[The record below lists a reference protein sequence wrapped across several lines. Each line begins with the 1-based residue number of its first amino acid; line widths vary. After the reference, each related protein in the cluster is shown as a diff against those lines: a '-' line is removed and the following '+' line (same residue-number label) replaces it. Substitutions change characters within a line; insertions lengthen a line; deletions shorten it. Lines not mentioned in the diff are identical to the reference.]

1 MRSETDLSQRVFA
14 VALRVDQRL
23 FQEEVKMSIDLHFGP
38 ELRRLRQEAG
48 LTLTEFSVALNYDK
62 GHLSK
67 VERGERSASPELAR
81 RCDAFL
87 GAKGELQRLATRPE
101 TGSDTTQTPATPS
114 LWLVGRRTVLA
125 AGTGALVDL
134 GLKLGG
140 QASSAAD
147 PLLSSFRT
155 QFDQLRMLGQS
166 TAPKALLPLL
176 EAQTRTVAGLAAD
189 TSSATRTPALL
200 LASRFAEFTGWMAQ
214 EAGDSGAALGWTG
227 EAAELARTGGD
238 SYLGS
243 YALVRRAL
251 VTLYDGDAAGT
262 VALASQAQSDKLPP
276 RIRGLA
282 AQREAQ
288 GHALVGDE
296 HDCLRSLDR
305 ARKLLDSDDA
315 RSGAE
320 PVIGTT
326 HVSDPAAMT
335 TGWCLYDLGRPK
347 AAAEILDREC
357 RRLPPHA
364 LRTRARYGFR
374 RALAHAASG
383 EAEHACAI
391 ARELLGMM
399 PAVPSATVNSDVRRL
414 AREFSRF
421 RSSRAVRDL
430 QPALARVLAPA
441 RG

>member
-1 MRSETDLSQRVFA
+1 MVSTNPR
-14 VALRVDQRL
+14 
-23 FQEEVKMSIDLHFGP
+23 FGP

-87 GAKGELQRLATRPE
+87 GANGELQRLVVRPE
-101 TGSDTTQTPATPS
+101 SDSDAAETTLPPR
-114 LWLVGRRTVLA
+114 LWHVGRRAVLS
-125 AGTGALVDL
+125 AGTGALIDL

-140 QASSAAD
+140 QTSVAAD
-147 PLLSSFRT
+147 PLLPSFHV
-155 QFDQLRMLGQS
+155 QFHQLRKLGQS
-166 TAPKALLPLL
+166 TAPKVLVPLL
-176 EAQTRTVAGLAAD
+176 ETQTRTVAGLAAD
-189 TSSATRTPALL
+189 APSTTRAPALL

-214 EAGDSGAALGWTG
+214 EAGDTDAALSWTG
-227 EAAELARTGGD
+227 EAVELARAGGD
-238 SYLGS
+238 PYLGS

-262 VALASQAQSDKLPP
+262 VALARCAQSDELPP

-296 HDCLRSLDR
+296 RDCLRSLDK
-305 ARKLLDSDDA
+305 ARELLDSDDA
-315 RSGAE
+315 RSGTE

-326 HVSDPAAMT
+326 NVSDPAAMT

-347 AAAEILDREC
+347 AAAEVLDREC

-374 RALAHAASG
+374 RSLAHAASG
-383 EAEHACAI
+383 DVEHACMI
-391 ARELLGMM
+391 AGELLGVM

-414 AREFSRF
+414 ARELSRF

-441 RG
+441 HD

>member
-1 MRSETDLSQRVFA
+1 MVSTN
-14 VALRVDQRL
+14 LR
-23 FQEEVKMSIDLHFGP
+23 FGP

-48 LTLTEFSVALNYDK
+48 LTLTEFSAALNYDK

-67 VERGERSASPELAR
+67 VERGERSASPQLAR

-87 GAKGELQRLATRPE
+87 GVNGELERLAVRPE
-101 TGSDTTQTPATPS
+101 TDADTDETPTLSP
-114 LWLVGRRTVLA
+114 WLVGRRAVLA
-125 AGTGALVDL
+125 AGSSALIDL
-134 GLKLGG
+134 GLQLGS
-140 QASSAAD
+140 QAPPATS
-147 PLLSSFRT
+147 PLLPSFLA
-155 QFDQLRMLGQS
+155 QFDQLRKLGQS

-176 EAQTRTVAGLAAD
+176 ETQTRTVAGLVTD
-189 TSSATRTPALL
+189 TPSATRGPTLL

-214 EAGDSGAALGWTG
+214 EAGDSGAALGWTS
-227 EAAELARTGGD
+227 EAAELARAGGD
-238 SYLGS
+238 PYLGS

-251 VTLYDGDAAGT
+251 VTLYDGDAGGT
-262 VALASQAQSDKLPP
+262 VALARQAQGDELPP

-296 HDCLRSLDR
+296 HDCLRGLDR

-315 RSGAE
+315 RSGTQ
-320 PVIGTT
+320 PLIGTT

-347 AAAEILDREC
+347 AAAEVLDREC
-357 RRLPPHA
+357 RRLPPNA

-374 RALAHAASG
+374 RSLAHAASG
-383 EAEHACAI
+383 EVEHACTI
-391 ARELLGMM
+391 AAELLGVM
-399 PAVPSATVNSDVRRL
+399 PAVPSATVNSDIRRL
-414 AREFSRF
+414 ARELSRF

-430 QPALARVLAPA
+430 QPALAQVLAPA
-441 RG
+441 HG

>member
-1 MRSETDLSQRVFA
+1 
-14 VALRVDQRL
+14 
-23 FQEEVKMSIDLHFGP
+23 
-38 ELRRLRQEAG
+38 
-48 LTLTEFSVALNYDK
+48 
-62 GHLSK
+62 
-67 VERGERSASPELAR
+67 
-81 RCDAFL
+81 
-87 GAKGELQRLATRPE
+87 
-101 TGSDTTQTPATPS
+101 
-114 LWLVGRRTVLA
+114 
-125 AGTGALVDL
+125 
-134 GLKLGG
+134 
-140 QASSAAD
+140 
-147 PLLSSFRT
+147 
-155 QFDQLRMLGQS
+155 
-166 TAPKALLPLL
+166 
-176 EAQTRTVAGLAAD
+176 
-189 TSSATRTPALL
+189 
-200 LASRFAEFTGWMAQ
+200 MAQ
-214 EAGDSGAALGWTG
+214 EAGDSGASLGWTG
-227 EAAELARTGGD
+227 EAAELAHAGGD
-238 SYLGS
+238 PYLGS

-262 VALASQAQSDKLPP
+262 VALARRAQSSELPP

-288 GHALVGDE
+288 GHALIGDE

-305 ARKLLDSDDA
+305 ARELLDSDDA

-347 AAAEILDREC
+347 AAAEVLDREC
-357 RRLPPHA
+357 RRLPAHA

-391 ARELLGMM
+391 AGEFLGMM

-414 AREFSRF
+414 ARELSRF
-421 RSSRAVRDL
+421 RSNRAVHDL

-441 RG
+441 HD

>member
-1 MRSETDLSQRVFA
+1 MVSADLR
-14 VALRVDQRL
+14 
-23 FQEEVKMSIDLHFGP
+23 FGP

-67 VERGERSASPELAR
+67 VERGERSASADLAR

-87 GAKGELQRLATRPE
+87 SANGELQRLIVRSE
-101 TGSDTTQTPATPS
+101 TDSNTTETPAAPS
-114 LWLVGRRTVLA
+114 LWLVGRRAVLT
-125 AGTGALVDL
+125 AGTGSLIDL

-140 QASSAAD
+140 QASAAAA
-147 PLLSSFRT
+147 PLLPSLRA

-176 EAQTRTVAGLAAD
+176 ETQTRMVTGLAAD
-189 TSSATRTPALL
+189 TPSATRAPALL

-214 EAGDSGAALGWTG
+214 EAGDSDAALGWTG
-227 EAAELARTGGD
+227 EAAELARAGGD
-238 SYLGS
+238 PYLGS

-251 VTLYDGDAAGT
+251 VTLYGGDAANT
-262 VALASQAQSDKLPP
+262 VALVRRAQSDELPP

-288 GHALVGDE
+288 GHALVGAE
-296 HDCLRSLDR
+296 RDCLRSLDR
-305 ARKLLDSDDA
+305 ARELLDSDDA
-315 RSGAE
+315 RRGAE

-326 HVSDPAAMT
+326 HVSDPAEMT
-335 TGWCLYDLGRPK
+335 TGWCLHDLGRPK
-347 AAAEILDREC
+347 AAAEVLDREC

-374 RALAHAASG
+374 RSLAHAASG
-383 EAEHACAI
+383 EVEHACTI
-391 ARELLGMM
+391 AGELLGLM

-414 AREFSRF
+414 ARELSRF

-430 QPALARVLAPA
+430 QPALALVLAPTHD
-441 RG
+441 

>member
-1 MRSETDLSQRVFA
+1 MSA
-14 VALRVDQRL
+14 ALR
-23 FQEEVKMSIDLHFGP
+23 FGP

-48 LTLTEFSVALNYDK
+48 LTLTEFSAALNYDK

-67 VERGERSASPELAR
+67 VERGERSASPELAM

-87 GAKGELQRLATRPE
+87 GADGELQRLVVRP
-101 TGSDTTQTPATPS
+101 DTDSAATPANPGP
-114 LWLVGRRTVLA
+114 WLVGRRAVLT
-125 AGTGALVDL
+125 AGTGTLIDL
-134 GLKLGG
+134 GLKRGG
-140 QASSAAD
+140 QAPAATG
-147 PLLSSFRT
+147 PLLPSFRA

-166 TAPKALLPLL
+166 TAPKVLLPLL
-176 EAQTRTVAGLAAD
+176 KTQTRTIARLATD
-189 TSSATRTPALL
+189 TPSATRAPALL

-214 EAGDSGAALGWTG
+214 EAGDNDSALGWTG
-227 EAAELARTGGD
+227 EAAELARAGGD
-238 SYLGS
+238 PYLGS

-251 VTLYDGDAAGT
+251 VTLYAGDASGT
-262 VALASQAQSDKLPP
+262 VALARRAQSDGLPP

-282 AQREAQ
+282 AQHEAQ

-296 HDCLRSLDR
+296 RDCLRSLDR
-305 ARKLLDSDDA
+305 ARELLAGDDA

-320 PVIGTT
+320 PLLGST
-326 HVSDPAAMT
+326 HVDDPAAMA
-335 TGWCLYDLGRPK
+335 TGWCLYDLGHPK
-347 AAAEILDREC
+347 AAAEVLDLEC

-374 RALAHAASG
+374 RSLAHAASG
-383 EAEHACAI
+383 EVEHACTI
-391 ARELLGMM
+391 AGELLGVM

-414 AREFSRF
+414 ARELSRF

-441 RG
+441 HS

>member
-1 MRSETDLSQRVFA
+1 MSTT
-14 VALRVDQRL
+14 LR
-23 FQEEVKMSIDLHFGP
+23 FGP

-48 LTLTEFSVALNYDK
+48 LTLTEFSVALSYDK

-67 VERGERSASPELAR
+67 VERGERSASPELAM

-87 GAKGELQRLATRPE
+87 GANGELQRLAVRPV
-101 TGSDTTQTPATPS
+101 TDSDTAETPTTPS
-114 LWLVGRRTVLA
+114 PWLAGRRAVLG
-125 AGTGALVDL
+125 AGAGALIDL
-134 GLKLGG
+134 GLKLGS
-140 QASSAAD
+140 QAPSAVD
-147 PLLSSFRT
+147 PLLSSFRA
-155 QFDQLRMLGQS
+155 QFDQLRKLGQS
-166 TAPKALLPLL
+166 TAPKVLLPLL
-176 EAQTRTVAGLAAD
+176 ETQTRTVAGLAAD
-189 TSSATRTPALL
+189 PPSATRAPALL

-227 EAAELARTGGD
+227 QAAELARAGGD
-238 SYLGS
+238 PYLGS

-251 VTLYDGDAAGT
+251 VTLYAGDAAGT
-262 VALASQAQSDKLPP
+262 VALARRAQSGRLPP

-296 HDCLRSLDR
+296 RACLRSLGR
-305 ARKLLDSDDA
+305 ARELLDSDDA
-315 RSGAE
+315 RSGATE

-335 TGWCLYDLGRPK
+335 TGWCLHDLGRPK
-347 AAAEILDREC
+347 AAAEVLDREC
-357 RRLPPHA
+357 QRLPPHA

-374 RALAHAASG
+374 RSLAHAASG
-383 EAEHACAI
+383 EVEHACAI
-391 ARELLGMM
+391 AEELLGMM

-414 AREFSRF
+414 ARELSRF
-421 RSSRAVRDL
+421 RGNRAVRDL

-441 RG
+441 HD

>member
-1 MRSETDLSQRVFA
+1 
-14 VALRVDQRL
+14 
-23 FQEEVKMSIDLHFGP
+23 MSTAAPFGP
-38 ELRRLRQEAG
+38 ELRRLREAAG
-48 LTLTEFSVALNYDK
+48 LSLTQFAVALNYDK

-67 VERGERSASPELAR
+67 VERGERSASPDLAR

-87 GAKGELQRLATRPE
+87 GANGELQRLVVRPDTVSE
-101 TGSDTTQTPATPS
+101 APGAVTGPS
-114 LWLVGRRTVLA
+114 LWRVGRRAVLA
-125 AGTGALVDL
+125 AGTGALIDI
-134 GLKLGG
+134 GLKLGSQPSPPAG
-140 QASSAAD
+140 
-147 PLLSSFRT
+147 PLLPSYRA

-176 EAQTRTVAGLAAD
+176 ETQTRTVAGLAAD
-189 TSSATRTPALL
+189 APSGSRAGALL

-214 EAGDSGAALGWTG
+214 EAGNSAAALGWTG
-227 EAAELARTGGD
+227 EAAELARAGGD
-238 SYLGS
+238 PHLGS

-251 VTLYDGDAAGT
+251 VTLYAGDAATT
-262 VALASQAQSDKLPP
+262 VTLARRAQSSELPP

-296 HDCLRSLDR
+296 RACLSSLDR
-305 ARKLLDSDDA
+305 ARELLGRDGAHSDA
-315 RSGAE
+315 Q

-335 TGWCLYDLGRPK
+335 TGWCLYDLGRPQ
-347 AAAEILDREC
+347 AAADVLDREC
-357 RRLPPHA
+357 RRLPSHA
-364 LRTRARYGFR
+364 LRTRTRYGFR

-383 EAEHACAI
+383 QVEHACAI
-391 ARELLGMM
+391 AGELLGVM

-414 AREFSRF
+414 ARELSRF

-430 QPALARVLAPA
+430 QPALARALAPA
-441 RG
+441 QD

>member
-1 MRSETDLSQRVFA
+1 MSTDPL
-14 VALRVDQRL
+14 
-23 FQEEVKMSIDLHFGP
+23 FGP
-38 ELRRLRQEAG
+38 ELRRLRQEAR

-67 VERGERSASPELAR
+67 VERGERAASPELAR

-87 GAKGELQRLATRPE
+87 GANGELQSLVVRPD
-101 TGSDTTQTPATPS
+101 TDADTTRSPAVPS
-114 LWLVGRRTVLA
+114 PWLVGRRAVLA
-125 AGTGALVDL
+125 AGTGTLSNL

-140 QASSAAD
+140 QASSAAG
-147 PLLSSFRT
+147 PLLPSFLA
-155 QFDQLRMLGQS
+155 QFEQLRNLGQS
-166 TAPKALLPLL
+166 TAPKILLPLL
-176 EAQTRTVAGLAAD
+176 ETQTRMVAGLAAGAP
-189 TSSATRTPALL
+189 SATRTAALL

-214 EAGDSGAALGWTG
+214 EAGDSDAALGWTG
-227 EAAELARTGGD
+227 EAAELARAGGD
-238 SYLGS
+238 PHLGS

-251 VTLYDGDAAGT
+251 VTLYGGDAAGT
-262 VALASQAQSDKLPP
+262 VALAGRAQSDGLPP

-296 HDCLRSLDR
+296 RACLRSLDR
-305 ARKLLDSDDA
+305 ARELLDRDDA
-315 RSGAE
+315 RSGTE

-335 TGWCLYDLGRPK
+335 TGWCLHDLGRPK

-374 RALAHAASG
+374 RSLAHAASG
-383 EAEHACAI
+383 EVEHACAI
-391 ARELLGMM
+391 AGELLGVM

-414 AREFSRF
+414 ARELSRF
-421 RSSRAVRDL
+421 RSSRAVSDL
-430 QPALARVLAPA
+430 QPVLAQVLAPA
-441 RG
+441 HG

>member
-1 MRSETDLSQRVFA
+1 MSTP
-14 VALRVDQRL
+14 LR
-23 FQEEVKMSIDLHFGP
+23 FGP
-38 ELRRLRQEAG
+38 ELRRLRQESG

-87 GAKGELQRLATRPE
+87 GANGELRRLAVRPE
-101 TGSDTTQTPATPS
+101 SDSDTTEMPSATN
-114 LWLVGRRTVLA
+114 LWLVGRRAVLS
-125 AGTGALVDL
+125 AGTGALIDL
-134 GLKLGG
+134 GLKLGS
-140 QASSAAD
+140 QAPAAAA
-147 PLLSSFRT
+147 PLLPFFRA
-155 QFDQLRMLGQS
+155 QFDQLRKLGQS

-176 EAQTRTVAGLAAD
+176 ETQTRTVAELAAGAP
-189 TSSATRTPALL
+189 SATRAPGFL

-214 EAGDSGAALGWTG
+214 EAGNSSAALGWTG
-227 EAAELARTGGD
+227 EAAELAHAGGD
-238 SYLGS
+238 PYLGS

-251 VTLYDGDAAGT
+251 VTLYDGDSAGT
-262 VALASQAQSDKLPP
+262 VTLARRAQSSELPP

-288 GHALVGDE
+288 GHALIGDE
-296 HDCLRSLDR
+296 DDCLRSLDR
-305 ARKLLDSDDA
+305 ARELLDSDDA

-320 PVIGTT
+320 PVIGTI

-347 AAAEILDREC
+347 AAAEVLDREC
-357 RRLPPHA
+357 LRLPAHA

-391 ARELLGMM
+391 AGEFLGMM

-414 AREFSRF
+414 ARELSRF
-421 RSSRAVRDL
+421 RSSRAVHDL

-441 RG
+441 HD

>member
-1 MRSETDLSQRVFA
+1 MSRDSQ
-14 VALRVDQRL
+14 
-23 FQEEVKMSIDLHFGP
+23 FGP

-62 GHLSK
+62 GYLSK
-67 VERGERSASPELAR
+67 IERGKRSASAELAR
-81 RCDAFL
+81 RCDAAL
-87 GAKGELQRLATRPE
+87 GANGSLQRLAVCPE
-101 TGSDTTQTPATPS
+101 NDPVTTDTAATPS
-114 LWLVGRRTVLA
+114 LWLVGRRAVLA
-125 AGTGALVDL
+125 AGTGSLIDL

-140 QASSAAD
+140 PASSAATD
-147 PLLSSFRT
+147 PLLASFRE
-155 QFDQLRMLGQS
+155 QFDQLRKIGQS

-176 EAQTRTVAGLAAD
+176 ETQTRTVAGLAAD
-189 TSSATRTPALL
+189 TPSPTRAPVLL

-227 EAAELARTGGD
+227 EAAELARAGGD
-238 SYLGS
+238 PHLGS
-243 YALVRRAL
+243 YALVRGAL
-251 VTLYDGDAAGT
+251 VTLYAGDAAST
-262 VALASQAQSDKLPP
+262 VALARRAQSDELPP

-296 HDCLRSLDR
+296 RDCLRSLDR
-305 ARKLLDSDDA
+305 AQQLLDSDDA

-335 TGWCLYDLGRPK
+335 TGWCLHDLGRPK
-347 AAAEILDREC
+347 AAAEVLDREC
-357 RRLPPHA
+357 RRLPPYA

-374 RALAHAASG
+374 RSLAHAASG
-383 EAEHACAI
+383 EVDHACMI
-391 ARELLGMM
+391 AGELLGVM

-414 AREFSRF
+414 ARELSRF
-421 RSSRAVRDL
+421 RSSQAVRDL

-441 RG
+441 HD

>member
-1 MRSETDLSQRVFA
+1 M
-14 VALRVDQRL
+14 
-23 FQEEVKMSIDLHFGP
+23 MSTTERFGP

-48 LTLTEFSVALNYDK
+48 LTLTEFSIALNYDK

-67 VERGERSASPELAR
+67 VERGRRPASPELAQ

-87 GAKGELQRLATRPE
+87 GANGELQRLVARPE
-101 TGSDTTQTPATPS
+101 TNSESTESAATS
-114 LWLVGRRTVLA
+114 NSWLVGRRAVLS
-125 AGTGALVDL
+125 AGTGALIDI

-140 QASSAAD
+140 QASRGAD
-147 PLLSSFRT
+147 PLIPSFHA
-155 QFDQLRMLGQS
+155 QFDQLRKLGQS
-166 TAPKALLPLL
+166 TTPTVLLPLL
-176 EAQTRTVAGLAAD
+176 ETQTRTVAGLAVGAP
-189 TSSATRTPALL
+189 SATRAPALL

-214 EAGDSGAALGWTG
+214 EAGDSGAALGWTS
-227 EAAELARTGGD
+227 EAAELALAGGD
-238 SYLGS
+238 QYLGS

-251 VTLYDGDAAGT
+251 VTFYAGNAADT
-262 VALASQAQSDKLPP
+262 VALARQAQSDELPP

-296 HDCLRSLDR
+296 HDCFHSLDR
-305 ARKLLDSDDA
+305 ARELLADDDA

-347 AAAEILDREC
+347 SAAEVLDREC
-357 RRLPPHA
+357 RRLPPDA

-383 EAEHACAI
+383 EVEHACTI
-391 ARELLGMM
+391 AEELMGVMS
-399 PAVPSATVNSDVRRL
+399 AAPSATVNSDVRRL
-414 AREFSRF
+414 ARELSRF
-421 RSSRAVRDL
+421 RSSRAVHDL

-441 RG
+441 HG

>member
-1 MRSETDLSQRVFA
+1 
-14 VALRVDQRL
+14 
-23 FQEEVKMSIDLHFGP
+23 MSTTQPFGP
-38 ELRRLRQEAG
+38 ELRRLRQEAR
-48 LTLTEFSVALNYDK
+48 LSLTEFSVALNYDK

-67 VERGERSASPELAR
+67 VERGERSASLELAR

-87 GAKGELQRLATRPE
+87 GANGELQRLAIRSEAEQDTPE
-101 TGSDTTQTPATPS
+101 PAATPS
-114 LWLVGRRTVLA
+114 PWAVGRREVLA
-125 AGTGALVDL
+125 AGTGALIDL
-134 GLKLGG
+134 GLTLGG
-140 QASSAAD
+140 QALPAVAD
-147 PLLSSFRT
+147 PLLPSFRM
-155 QFDQLRMLGQS
+155 QFDQLRKLGQS

-176 EAQTRTVAGLAAD
+176 EAQTRTVTGLAA
-189 TSSATRTPALL
+189 SAASPARAPALL

-214 EAGDSGAALGWTG
+214 EAGNSDAALGWTG
-227 EAAELARTGGD
+227 EAAELARAGGD
-238 SYLGS
+238 PHLSS

-251 VTLYDGDAAGT
+251 VTFYDGDAAGT
-262 VALASQAQSDKLPP
+262 VALARQAQSSGLPP

-288 GHALVGDE
+288 GHALIGNE
-296 HDCLRSLDR
+296 RDCLHSLDR
-305 ARKLLDSDDA
+305 ARELLASDDA
-315 RSGAE
+315 RSGTE

-335 TGWCLYDLGRPK
+335 TGWCLYDLGRPR

-383 EAEHACAI
+383 EVEHACAI
-391 ARELLGMM
+391 AGEFLGVM

-414 AREFSRF
+414 TRELSRF
-421 RSSRAVRDL
+421 RSSQAVHDL
-430 QPALARVLAPA
+430 QPALARALAPSH
-441 RG
+441 G

>member
-1 MRSETDLSQRVFA
+1 M
-14 VALRVDQRL
+14 
-23 FQEEVKMSIDLHFGP
+23 
-38 ELRRLRQEAG
+38 
-48 LTLTEFSVALNYDK
+48 ALNYDK

-87 GAKGELQRLATRPE
+87 GANGELQRLVVRPAT
-101 TGSDTTQTPATPS
+101 GADTTQTPATPS
-114 LWLVGRRTVLA
+114 LRLVRRREVLA
-125 AGTGALVDL
+125 AGTSALIDL
-134 GLKLGG
+134 GLQLGS
-140 QASSAAD
+140 QPSSAAD
-147 PLLSSFRT
+147 PLLASFRV
-155 QFDQLRMLGQS
+155 QFDQLRKLGQS

-176 EAQTRTVAGLAAD
+176 ETQTRTVAALAAD
-189 TSSATRTPALL
+189 TPSATRAPALL

-227 EAAELARTGGD
+227 EAAELARAGGD
-238 SYLGS
+238 PYLAS

-251 VTLYDGDAAGT
+251 VTFYGGDAAGT
-262 VALASQAQSDKLPP
+262 VALARQAQSDGLPP

-296 HDCLRSLDR
+296 RDCLSSLDR
-305 ARKLLDSDDA
+305 ARELLDSDDA
-315 RSGAE
+315 RNGAE

-335 TGWCLYDLGRPK
+335 TGWCLHDLGRPK

-364 LRTRARYGFR
+364 LRTRARYGVR

-383 EAEHACAI
+383 EVDHACAI
-391 ARELLGMM
+391 AGELLEVMA
-399 PAVPSATVNSDVRRL
+399 AVPSATVNSDVRYL
-414 AREFSRF
+414 ARELSRF
-421 RSSRAVRDL
+421 RSSQAVRDL

-441 RG
+441 HG